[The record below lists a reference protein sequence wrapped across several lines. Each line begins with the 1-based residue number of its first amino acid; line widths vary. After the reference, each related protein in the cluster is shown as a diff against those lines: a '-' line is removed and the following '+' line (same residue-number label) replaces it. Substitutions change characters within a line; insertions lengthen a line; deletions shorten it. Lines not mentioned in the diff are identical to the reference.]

1 MRAAAKSHSSST
13 TIPARHPQAAF
24 IPRKTS
30 RQRRAEFP
38 LPRYGKSLSRRKEK
52 VSPGSVLRLTPPT
65 ETAIRQGLLC
75 KEFSLMWISQHQRIP
90 RTAAESPR
98 PLLLRRGLLAELPHP
113 LTQFLAQTGRRVG
126 IERHQIPQRLRA
138 VFAQRS
144 QRHSVRVRMPR
155 NILANGRIG
164 MLRQPPQ
171 RLRRN
176 SRMFADQ
183 PQQIIILARRVAIQ
197 LVQHLRLDLRA

>member
-144 QRHSVRVRMPR
+144 QRHSVRVGMP
-155 NILANGRIG
+155 
-164 MLRQPPQ
+164 RQPPQ